1 MYILFVSKFNKYFCF
16 KYDTMKNKIADIRK
30 DYNKASMSFEDLKL
44 NPIDQFNIWFNNA
57 LNLDVMEVN
66 AMVLST
72 VSADGVPS
80 GRVVLLKN
88 VDYKGFTFYTNYNS
102 SKGLDMKHN
111 PNVSVT
117 FFWPELEQQIR
128 IIGTVN
134 KLDAESSNIYF
145 NSRPKGSQIAAS
157 ASNQSTF
164 IDDRSV
170 LENEVNRLEKLY
182 KNKHIPRPAH
192 WGGYLIRPT
201 KIEFW
206 QGRASRLHDR
216 CLYELHGEDW
226 KMNRLAP

>member
-1 MYILFVSKFNKYFCF
+1 MVFVSKFNKYFCL
-16 KYDTMKNKIADIRK
+16 KYGTMKNKIADIRK
-30 DYNKASMSFEDLKL
+30 DYTRTRMSFEDLKS

-57 LNLDVMEVN
+57 LSIDVMEVN

-72 VSADGVPS
+72 VSEDGIPS

-88 VDYKGFTFYTNYNS
+88 VDYSGFTFYTNYNS
-102 SKGLDMKHN
+102 SKGLHMKFN
-111 PNVSVT
+111 PNVSAT

-128 IIGTVN
+128 ITGTVV
-134 KLDAESSNIYF
+134 KLDTESSDIYF
-145 NSRPKGSQIAAS
+145 KSRPKGSQIAAC
-157 ASNQSTF
+157 ASNQSNL

-182 KNKHIPRPAH
+182 KNKDIPRPDH
-192 WGGYLIRPT
+192 WGGYLLSPS

-216 CLYELHGEDW
+216 CLYELHSEGW